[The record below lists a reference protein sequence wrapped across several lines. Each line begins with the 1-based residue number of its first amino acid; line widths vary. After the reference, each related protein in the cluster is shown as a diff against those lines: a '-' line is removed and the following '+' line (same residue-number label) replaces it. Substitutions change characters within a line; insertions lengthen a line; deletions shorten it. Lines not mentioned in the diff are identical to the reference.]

1 MLHGVVLFLSFFL
14 AVSGAVLYAQFTQ
27 NGKTGGDAVL
37 AKKKLEERERKLKK
51 ARHLFFGKNKE
62 LVDRL
67 TLYLSQSGANYMF
80 GRIIDPV
87 EFVFASVLFGIFGGI
102 VLFCLGKSIFPGIAG
117 FFAGCMALYLILE
130 ISNHRDNESLLKDI
144 QSIYDTLLIKTQA
157 GLFLVSALSEC
168 YRVVSNTRLKSALLE
183 LNAKIAAEADIDT
196 ALDEFN
202 IKFKNQWIDSL
213 CIVIRQSLESGQSVK
228 ALTDMS
234 NQMTDVQEAINIKIK
249 EKLNWKVMKV
259 QLLAY
264 AIIIAVCIYGV
275 FIAFMNSGS
284 LMNF

>member
-1 MLHGVVLFLSFFL
+1 MLHDIVLCLSFVL
-14 AVSGAVLYAQFTQ
+14 AVSGAVLSVKFVQG
-27 NGKTGGDAVL
+27 GKTGDAVL

-51 ARHLFFGKNKE
+51 ARHLFFGKHEE
-62 LVDRL
+62 LLDRL
-67 TLYLSQSGANYMF
+67 TLYLSQSGADYMF

-87 EFVFASVLFGIFGGI
+87 EFVFSSILFGMFGGI
-102 VLFCLGKSIFPGIAG
+102 VLSCVGKSIFFGIAG
-117 FFAGCMALYLILE
+117 FFVGCMALYLILE
-130 ISNHRDNESLLKDI
+130 ISNRRDNENLLKDI
-144 QSIYDTLLIKTQA
+144 QSMYDTLLIKTQA

-168 YRVVSNTRLKSALLE
+168 YRVVSNARLKSALLE
-183 LNAKIAAEADIDT
+183 LSAKIAAEADMDT

-234 NQMTDVQEAINIKIK
+234 NQMTDVQEAINIRIK

-264 AIIIAVCIYGV
+264 AAIIAVCIYGV
-275 FIAFMNSGS
+275 FIAFMASGN

>member
-1 MLHGVVLFLSFFL
+1 MLHGIVLCLSLVL
-14 AVSGAVLYAQFTQ
+14 AVSGAVLSAQFAQ
-27 NGKTGGDAVL
+27 GGKAGDAVL
-37 AKKKLEERERKLKK
+37 AKKKLEEREQKLKK
-51 ARHLFFGKNKE
+51 ARRLFFGKHEE
-62 LVDRL
+62 LADRL
-67 TLYLSQSGANYMF
+67 TLYLSQSGADYMF
-80 GRIIDPV
+80 GRTIDPV
-87 EFVFASVLFGIFGGI
+87 EFVFSSILFGMFGGI
-102 VLFCLGKSIFPGIAG
+102 VLSCVGKSIFFGIAG
-117 FFAGCMALYLILE
+117 FFWGCMALYLILE
-130 ISNHRDNESLLKDI
+130 ISNRRDNENLLKDI
-144 QSIYDTLLIKTQA
+144 QSMYDTLLIKTQA

-168 YRVVSNTRLKSALLE
+168 YRVVSNARLKSALLE
-183 LNAKIAAEADIDT
+183 LSAKIAAEADMDT

-234 NQMTDVQEAINIKIK
+234 NQMTDVQEAINIRIK

-264 AIIIAVCIYGV
+264 AAIIAVCIYGV
-275 FIAFMNSGS
+275 FIAFMASGN